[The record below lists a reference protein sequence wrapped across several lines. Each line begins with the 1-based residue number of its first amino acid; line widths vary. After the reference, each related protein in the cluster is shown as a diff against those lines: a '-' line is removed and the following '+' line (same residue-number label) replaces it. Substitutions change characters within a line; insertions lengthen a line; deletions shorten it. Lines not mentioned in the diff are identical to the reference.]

1 VERLA
6 TLYRTSNENVEL
18 VNQRLMLQV
27 QALDQVLTEKDNE
40 IKGLREEVIDKTRE
54 TYAMQEQIELMQ
66 IELQNETSNNQRL
79 QESLS
84 VSTSQISN
92 AESAITQ
99 LATDNRVLTSKLQGL

>member
-6 TLYRTSNENVEL
+6 TLYRSSNENVEL

-27 QALDQVLTEKDNE
+27 QALDQVLTEKDKE
-40 IKGLREEVIDKTRE
+40 IKGMREEVIDKTRE

-66 IELQNETSNNQRL
+66 IELQNEASNNQRL

-99 LATDNRVLTSKLQGL
+99 LATDNRVLT

>member
-27 QALDQVLTEKDNE
+27 QALDQVLREKDKE
-40 IKGLREEVIDKTRE
+40 IRGLREEVIEKTRE

-66 IELQNETSNNQRL
+66 IELQNQASNNQRL

-92 AESAITQ
+92 AESALTQ
-99 LATDNRVLTSKLQGL
+99 LTTDNRVLTSKL

>member
-6 TLYRTSNENVEL
+6 TLYRASNENVEL

-27 QALDQVLTEKDNE
+27 QALDMVLTEKDKE
-40 IKGLREEVIDKTRE
+40 IKGIREEVIDKTRE

-66 IELQNETSNNQRL
+66 IELQNEASNNQRL

>member
-1 VERLA
+1 MERLA
-6 TLYRTSNENVEL
+6 TLYRASNENVEL

-27 QALDQVLTEKDNE
+27 QALDMVLTEKDKE
-40 IKGLREEVIDKTRE
+40 IKGIREEVIDKTRE

-66 IELQNETSNNQRL
+66 IELQNEASNNQRL

>member
-27 QALDQVLTEKDNE
+27 QAMDQVLTEKDKE

-66 IELQNETSNNQRL
+66 IELQNEASNNQRL